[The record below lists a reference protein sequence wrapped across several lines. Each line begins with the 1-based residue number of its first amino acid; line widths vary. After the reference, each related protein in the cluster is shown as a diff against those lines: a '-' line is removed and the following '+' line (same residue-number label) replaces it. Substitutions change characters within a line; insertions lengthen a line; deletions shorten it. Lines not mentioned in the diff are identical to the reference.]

1 MNKKIFWDEQT
12 GSVFWIENDEVMQA
26 PMNNDS
32 TCNLGD
38 AGAVTDWES
47 PAEKVRICAKL
58 A

>member
-1 MNKKIFWDEQT
+1 MSRP
-12 GSVFWIENDEVMQA
+12 GSVFWIENDEVVQA

-32 TCNLGD
+32 TCDLGG

-47 PAEKVRICAKL
+47 PAEEVRIRAKL